1 MFSIHV
7 IIELEHAKWLLYKNK
22 VVLIQMSQY
31 FLIVSM
37 VLISFSSF
45 SFSAQRPN
53 TVSDLVG
60 RGWMNLES
68 TGLSALCHLVSQLIR
83 NLHNNFKNAFD
94 L

>member
-1 MFSIHV
+1 M
-7 IIELEHAKWLLYKNK
+7 NK
-22 VVLIQMSQY
+22 VVLIQMSQC

-37 VLISFSSF
+37 VFSSVSC

-53 TVSDLVG
+53 TVSDLVV

-83 NLHNNFKNAFD
+83 NLHNNFENGLFSIKI
-94 L
+94 LTCQKYS